1 MENIN
6 ISVGL
11 ELDKSQ
17 FNEKYVQGAI
27 DDSVKNASIKI
38 DNIKLGDVS
47 KKIPNELTKQA
58 SRLKIQIKDVDINSK
73 EIDDFIKKAEQ
84 VSKSFNEKLSNNI
97 KITGDLDLKNV
108 EAQIKNDLK
117 YLTEDLSKSL
127 GIDGSKISITGIRGA
142 ARDFIETFQSEIKPF
157 AISPKVGSIDL
168 GIIDNLDD
176 ELISKIKKSFNS
188 DVAEEFKSL
197 GKELGILF
205 SADFIREAVAIVKRG
220 DLKKFNNAI
229 LDEFERVKGD
239 YDFNELEKISNGA
252 SEPPS

>member
-73 EIDDFIKKAEQ
+73 EIDDFIKKA
-84 VSKSFNEKLSNNI
+84 
-97 KITGDLDLKNV
+97 
-108 EAQIKNDLK
+108 
-117 YLTEDLSKSL
+117 
-127 GIDGSKISITGIRGA
+127 
-142 ARDFIETFQSEIKPF
+142 
-157 AISPKVGSIDL
+157 
-168 GIIDNLDD
+168 
-176 ELISKIKKSFNS
+176 
-188 DVAEEFKSL
+188 
-197 GKELGILF
+197 
-205 SADFIREAVAIVKRG
+205 
-220 DLKKFNNAI
+220 
-229 LDEFERVKGD
+229 
-239 YDFNELEKISNGA
+239 
-252 SEPPS
+252 